1 MVTSEIFLGTVY
13 LDNTPEGRA
22 VMIQPLLVFLT
33 HPNVRQM
40 IIKFQPMVT
49 SCFLPLIFLSPVCSG
64 VISPFKRKYSFGHLE
79 HVRQGSI
86 FGLD

>member
-1 MVTSEIFLGTVY
+1 MVKSEIFLGNVY

-64 VISPFKRKYSFGHLE
+64 VITLFQSNYPFGHLE
-79 HVRQGSI
+79 HC
-86 FGLD
+86 